1 MDSSSYVEYLLKNR
15 QALNQQLKELK
26 RMVESQRALTEEE
39 IIEELTF
46 KKSQEEK
53 VSKSY
58 ISDKIPSI
66 ALIYHE
72 VLDKRSRNN
81 LRAMNRVIEATED
94 ELIRLDRAIAFL
106 PEENRRILDQ
116 LYFKGRNYREVAET
130 LAVSESTLHR
140 YRKKTLQ
147 QIAFYFSME
156 QILAS
161 PRNSKEYKN

>member
-1 MDSSSYVEYLLKNR
+1 
-15 QALNQQLKELK
+15 
-26 RMVESQRALTEEE
+26 
-39 IIEELTF
+39 
-46 KKSQEEK
+46 
-53 VSKSY
+53 
-58 ISDKIPSI
+58 
-66 ALIYHE
+66 
-72 VLDKRSRNN
+72 
-81 LRAMNRVIEATED
+81 MNRVIEATED

-106 PEENRRILDQ
+106 PDENRRILDQ

-161 PRNSKEYKN
+161 PRNSKECKN

>member
-66 ALIYHE
+66 AIIYHE

-81 LRAMNRVIEATED
+81 LRA
-94 ELIRLDRAIAFL
+94 
-106 PEENRRILDQ
+106 
-116 LYFKGRNYREVAET
+116 
-130 LAVSESTLHR
+130 
-140 YRKKTLQ
+140 
-147 QIAFYFSME
+147 
-156 QILAS
+156 
-161 PRNSKEYKN
+161 